1 MHERAFTQIVHN
13 SPGLHLASR
22 IHMQPSVCS
31 WSPFIKIGVGNG
43 FTFFVH
49 HRFFCVRIVS
59 VKVDH
64 KLVIGPDQSSI
75 QEVTSRATR
84 SRTHRQ
90 LARTRA
96 GACKD
101 AVLCRWT
108 MRTSERRTCLRCL
121 HGTPRPPS
129 AGRRSHRTPATHD
142 LDPSSHSYVESP
154 RTTLSRQAQTD
165 SLRKQHGIHGF
176 FLLRPATTQSER
188 LRTSELRSYDL
199 ACPILV

>member
-1 MHERAFTQIVHN
+1 MHERALAQIVHN

-22 IHMQPSVCS
+22 AHMQPSVCS
-31 WSPFIKIGVGNG
+31 RSPFIEIGVGNG

-64 KLVIGPDQSSI
+64 KLVISPDQSSI
-75 QEVTSRATR
+75 QLVTNRATR
-84 SRTHRQ
+84 SRTRRHR
-90 LARTRA
+90 
-96 GACKD
+96 
-101 AVLCRWT
+101 T

-129 AGRRSHRTPATHD
+129 AGRRSHRRQATHD

-165 SLRKQHGIHGF
+165 SLRKQRG
-176 FLLRPATTQSER
+176 T
-188 LRTSELRSYDL
+188 RSYSQL
-199 ACPILV
+199 QQTTG